1 MDSVLMQESYSS
13 KINTLN
19 DIALCA
25 ETSVVQSLPR
35 FVVGSLNMIS
45 PPPFAKPSLNLT
57 KPSYFS
63 SFT

>member
-13 KINTLN
+13 KSNTLN

-35 FVVGSLNMIS
+35 FVVGSLNMT
-45 PPPFAKPSLNLT
+45 PPPFAKPSLNLI